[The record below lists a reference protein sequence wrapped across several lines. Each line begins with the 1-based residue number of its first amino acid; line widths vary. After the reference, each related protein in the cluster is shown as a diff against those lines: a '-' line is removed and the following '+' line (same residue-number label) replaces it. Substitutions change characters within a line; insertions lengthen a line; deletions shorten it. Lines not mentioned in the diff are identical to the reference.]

1 MSNIFDEYTAA
12 QLREIYQEPFEDWP
26 DDFRH
31 FLHDEIAADFLEAWM
46 EQCEEDEYMERVRQ
60 VIEDLTYGQEDDD
73 GNIMKEFDI
82 H

>member
-1 MSNIFDEYTAA
+1 MADLKNITFETNGT
-12 QLREIYQEPFEDWP
+12 QELH